1 MYSTPQV
8 SNIPYIPENPF
19 NIPTTAS
26 PCPSTATS
34 TSAVSSTTPPAWLPQ
49 LTPMPAASSTSK
61 SEKKST
67 TKSPTHK
74 IASSSPSKSKLHR
87 CHHQECK
94 YETDRRSNLNRHI
107 VAMHERKIARS
118 SHFCCGLHFENK
130 AKQRLVYGLIG
141 KKIILAS
148 LSGLK
153 SGKKC
158 NLKQPHCLAKGLKS
172 S

>member
-19 NIPTTAS
+19 SIPTTTS

-34 TSAVSSTTPPAWLPQ
+34 SSPAVSSTTPPAWLPQ

-61 SEKKST
+61 SEKKS
-67 TKSPTHK
+67 KSPAHK
-74 IASSSPSKSKLHR
+74 ISASSSPSKSKLHR
-87 CHHQECK
+87 CHHQDCK

-130 AKQRLVYGLIG
+130 AKQRLV
-141 KKIILAS
+141 IL
-148 LSGLK
+148 
-153 SGKKC
+153 
-158 NLKQPHCLAKGLKS
+158 NL
-172 S
+172 